1 MELISCDE
9 NALSI
14 IINFILSQGLFHSPL
29 FESLALVTLDEVHL
43 WVHTAD
49 LKPEV
54 EGHLRP
60 PACEESKMCVTIRE
74 FSDYLEDLR
83 EWSEGLASG
92 QGVLVT
98 KESTYLR
105 GASYAVFKAIESEHV
120 KLQDSLVLGPKAIK
134 NEVWKKGYICIEK
147 MK

>member
-1 MELISCDE
+1 M
-9 NALSI
+9 
-14 IINFILSQGLFHSPL
+14 
-29 FESLALVTLDEVHL
+29 
-43 WVHTAD
+43 HTVD

-60 PACEESKMCVTIRE
+60 PGCEESKLCVTIRE

-92 QGVLVT
+92 QRVLVT

-134 NEVWKKGYICIEK
+134 NEVRCQRGYYVEALK
-147 MK
+147 R